1 MADAAASPRQSVP
14 GIDPQDS
21 LSGLYV
27 EVRSS
32 IHLFM
37 RLCVKGPGRHTEIGV
52 IIDEQYG
59 PSHSNDRRGRRSP

>member
-1 MADAAASPRQSVP
+1 V
-14 GIDPQDS
+14 
-21 LSGLYV
+21 GLYV

-52 IIDEQYG
+52 IVDEQYG